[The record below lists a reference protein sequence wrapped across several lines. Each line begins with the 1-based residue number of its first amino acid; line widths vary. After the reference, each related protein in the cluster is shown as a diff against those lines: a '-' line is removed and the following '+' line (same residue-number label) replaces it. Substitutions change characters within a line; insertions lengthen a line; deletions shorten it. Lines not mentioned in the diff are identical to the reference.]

1 MCLSNVDADE
11 VGFRAK
17 GVVPRDHSH
26 RRFQQVR
33 TAKLWTPQRYSYD
46 MEPNRTPDSGGVNAE
61 PAHGAAPWWLLGSTV
76 VAIAAVSALTYGG
89 PVTGATLVVWIVFAV
104 LFVCLVAIGIA
115 LGWQRYMRLRRRRA
129 SALSLI
135 VLIGMIVAWVVL
147 ANVLQRLTTPATVM
161 SYTAQ
166 FVSAAIIF
174 GAGMTALARMD
185 ARATQ
190 PPG

>member
-1 MCLSNVDADE
+1 M
-11 VGFRAK
+11 
-17 GVVPRDHSH
+17 
-26 RRFQQVR
+26 
-33 TAKLWTPQRYSYD
+33 
-46 MEPNRTPDSGGVNAE
+46 
-61 PAHGAAPWWLLGSTV
+61 
-76 VAIAAVSALTYGG
+76 AIAAVSALTYGG

-147 ANVLQRLTTPATVM
+147 ANVLQRLTTPATVV